1 MKTKTVNIEID
12 LFNEIKKY
20 CINENI
26 TIKDFVSNT
35 LNDKIERCL
44 NNRCLLKWQ
53 SIIDMINIDD
63 KYHFIVAK
71 YCEHVANLEQCAAL
85 TMAGS
90 LTNNLLPLNL
100 RLISK
105 LDLSKVEFVFDP
117 INIPTTSFSIHIE
130 DMSMLSDLSQ
140 MNNIEHT
147 LIEEYSKYLN
157 TKEHIKIYN
166 LVESLSMIKETPSG
180 INNIIIK
187 SRIDNV

>member
-26 TIKDFVSNT
+26 TIKEFVSNT
-35 LNDKIERCL
+35 LNDKIINDL
-44 NNRCLLKWQ
+44 NYKILEKWQ
-53 SIIDMINIDD
+53 IIIDMINIDD
-63 KYHFIVAK
+63 KYHLIVAR

-85 TMAGS
+85 NMVGS
-90 LTNNLLPLNL
+90 LYDNLLPLNL

-117 INIPTTSFSIHIE
+117 INIPTTSFSTHIE

-166 LVESLSMIKETPSG
+166 LVESLSMMKEASSG

-187 SRIDNV
+187 SRIYHV

>member
-26 TIKDFVSNT
+26 TIKEFVSDT
-35 LNDKIERCL
+35 LNDKIERCS
-44 NNRCLLKWQ
+44 NNRCLMKWQ
-53 SIIDMINIDD
+53 CIIDMINIDD
-63 KYHFIVAK
+63 KYHIIVAK
-71 YCEHVANLEQCAAL
+71 YCEHIANLEQCAIL
-85 TMAGS
+85 TMVGS
-90 LTNNLLPLNL
+90 LNSNLLPLNL

-117 INIPTTSFSIHIE
+117 INIPTTSYSIHIE

-157 TKEHIKIYN
+157 TKDHIKIYN
-166 LVESLSMIKETPSG
+166 LVESLTMIKETSSG